1 MYAEMCTINSRNAEN
16 CICRHRRTYVFYVFR
31 RNRVLFLRWRM
42 TNFAKA
48 QGEILQN
55 LPELI
60 KKKSKIYQ
68 EMCYVLR

>member
-1 MYAEMCTINSRNAEN
+1 MA
-16 CICRHRRTYVFYVFR
+16 
-31 RNRVLFLRWRM
+31 
-42 TNFAKA
+42 NFAKA